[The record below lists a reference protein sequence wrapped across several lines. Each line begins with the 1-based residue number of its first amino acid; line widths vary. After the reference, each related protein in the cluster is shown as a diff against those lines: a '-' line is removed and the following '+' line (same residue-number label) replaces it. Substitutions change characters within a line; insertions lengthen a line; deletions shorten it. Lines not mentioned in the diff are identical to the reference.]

1 MDPHRLTEDEL
12 AERSGT
18 SRERIKRLVD
28 LGILR
33 PDQDT
38 FARRDVISARVV
50 TKLHAIGIETEAL
63 ATALASGHLTLAR
76 SHKTRHMGRPTF
88 VGGGWLRSSA

>member
-1 MDPHRLTEDEL
+1 MDADRLTEHEL

-28 LGILR
+28 QASSGPIR
-33 PDQDT
+33 T
-38 FARRDVISARVV
+38 RSRAETSCARVV
-50 TKLHAIGIETEAL
+50 TDLDAMGIETEAL

-76 SHKTRHMGRPTF
+76 FLQTRHMGRPTF
-88 VGGGWLRSSA
+88 VRGGRLRSSA